1 MFFVSL
7 PLLSL
12 IRGISRVGRF
22 AGSET
27 AVTCDVAD
35 VGIAGAIAAGGGLD
49 ELGADGIV
57 RWRFRGDMAEERF
70 SRGGNSGEQV
80 ESQSAAYSF

>member
-12 IRGISRVGRF
+12 NRGISRGWRLV
-22 AGSET
+22 GSEM

-35 VGIAGAIAAGGGLD
+35 VAIAGAIAAGGFD
-49 ELGADGIV
+49 ELASDGLC
-57 RWRFRGDMAEERF
+57 RWRFRGDMAE
-70 SRGGNSGEQV
+70 G
-80 ESQSAAYSF
+80 SQW